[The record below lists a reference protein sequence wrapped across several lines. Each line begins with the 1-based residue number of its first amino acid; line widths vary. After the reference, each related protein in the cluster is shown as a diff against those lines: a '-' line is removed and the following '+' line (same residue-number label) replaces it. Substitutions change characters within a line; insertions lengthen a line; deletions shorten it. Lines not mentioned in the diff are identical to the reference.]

1 MFALN
6 YWADS
11 CTPVGRSEIGDP
23 VSDIRT
29 ARKALLRRILEGAG
43 EATPSERRAAFQ
55 NNGLTEPLNGLA
67 DKVARYAY
75 KVTDQDIIAAR
86 MSGLNEDQIFEIVV
100 CAAVGEASRQYD
112 SAIAALEAA
121 TRKE

>member
-1 MFALN
+1 MSGIKA
-6 YWADS
+6 
-11 CTPVGRSEIGDP
+11 
-23 VSDIRT
+23 
-29 ARKALLRRILEGAG
+29 ARKALLKRILEGAG
-43 EATPSERRAAFQ
+43 QATPSDRRAAFQ
-55 NNGLTEPLNGLA
+55 NKGLTEPFNGLA

-75 KVTDQDIIAAR
+75 KVTDQDITAAK

-112 SAIAALEAA
+112 SALAALEAA